1 MLHCLL
7 NYASI
12 LENLYANNKGQEM
25 TSGKVLSLY
34 MTMPDMIRAGHRMRV
49 EDMDVDENGIMG
61 SRDYENDTEHKM
73 VLVSKKS
80 YDIIEE
86 AELVFERGLLMEDIY
101 VDIDLYHLN
110 KGSIIEIGEM
120 LFEVTGP
127 CEAYRYLYAFA
138 PELPE
143 LIHGNRGLF
152 ISPLDFGGI
161 AVGNEVKVIKE
172 A

>member
-1 MLHCLL
+1 
-7 NYASI
+7 
-12 LENLYANNKGQEM
+12 M

-34 MTMPDMIRAGHRMRV
+34 MTMPDMMRSGHRMRV
-49 EDMDVDENGIMG
+49 EDLDLDENGIMG
-61 SRDYENDTEHKM
+61 SRDYENGSEHTM

-101 VDIDLYHLN
+101 VDVDLYHLK
-110 KGSIIEIGEM
+110 KGSIIEIGEV

-127 CEAYRYLYAFA
+127 CEDYRYLYAFA

-143 LIHGNRGLF
+143 LIHGKRGLF
-152 ISPLDFGGI
+152 ISPLDYGGI
-161 AVGNEVKVIKE
+161 AVGNDVSVVKE

>member
-1 MLHCLL
+1 
-7 NYASI
+7 
-12 LENLYANNKGQEM
+12 M

-34 MTMPDMIRAGHRMRV
+34 MTMPDMMRSGHRMKV
-49 EDMDVDENGIMG
+49 EDMDCDENGIIG
-61 SRDYENDTEHKM
+61 SRDYENGTEHMM

-101 VDIDLYHLN
+101 VDVDLYHLK
-110 KGSIIEIGEM
+110 KGSVIEIGEM

-127 CEAYRYLYAFA
+127 CEDYRYLYAFA

-143 LIHGNRGLF
+143 LIQGQRGLF
-152 ISPLDFGGI
+152 ITPIEYGRI
-161 AVGNEVKVIKE
+161 EVGDEVSVVKE

>member
-1 MLHCLL
+1 
-7 NYASI
+7 
-12 LENLYANNKGQEM
+12 M

-34 MTMPDMIRAGHRMRV
+34 ITMPDMMRSGHRMRV
-49 EDMDVDENGIMG
+49 EDIDCDENGIIG
-61 SRDYENDTEHKM
+61 SRDYENGTERSM

-101 VDIDLYHLN
+101 VDVDLYHLK

-127 CEAYRYLYAFA
+127 CEDYRYLYAFA

-143 LIHGNRGLF
+143 LIQGQRGLF
-152 ISPLDFGGI
+152 ISPVEYGRI
-161 AVGNEVKVIKE
+161 EVGDEVNVVQE

>member
-1 MLHCLL
+1 
-7 NYASI
+7 
-12 LENLYANNKGQEM
+12 M

-34 MTMPDMIRAGHRMRV
+34 MTMPDMIRAGHRMKV
-49 EDMDVDENGIMG
+49 EDLELDENGIMG
-61 SRDYENDTEHKM
+61 SRDYENGTERAM

-86 AELVFERGLLMEDIY
+86 AELVVERGLLMEDIY
-101 VDIDLYHLN
+101 VDVDLYHLK
-110 KGSIIEIGEM
+110 KGSIIEIGEV

-127 CEAYRYLYAFA
+127 CEDYRYLYAFA

-152 ISPLDFGGI
+152 ISPVDYGGI

>member
-1 MLHCLL
+1 MQGTSKNPMKL
-7 NYASI
+7 
-12 LENLYANNKGQEM
+12 KGKEM
-25 TSGKVLSLY
+25 TSGKVESLY
-34 MTMPDMIRAGHRMRV
+34 ITMPDMMRSGHRMRC
-49 EDMDVDENGIMG
+49 EDFDCDANGIVG
-61 SRDYENDTEHKM
+61 SRDYDNEVEHTM

-86 AELVFERGLLMEDIY
+86 AELSFERGLLMEDIY

-110 KGSIIEIGEM
+110 KGSVIEIGEM
-120 LFEVTGP
+120 LFEVLGA
-127 CEAYRYLYAFA
+127 CEDYRYLYAFA

-152 ISPLDFGGI
+152 IAPMEYGGI
-161 AVGNEVKVIKE
+161 QVGNEVKVIKE

>member
-1 MLHCLL
+1 
-7 NYASI
+7 
-12 LENLYANNKGQEM
+12 M

-34 MTMPDMIRAGHRMRV
+34 MTMPDMMRSGHRMKC
-49 EDMDVDENGIMG
+49 DDFDCDSSGIVG
-61 SRDYENDTEHKM
+61 SRDYDNGTDQLL

-86 AELVFERGLLMEDIY
+86 AELVLEKGVLMENIY
-101 VDIDLYHLN
+101 VDIDLNHL
-110 KGSIIEIGEM
+110 KQGSIIEIGET
-120 LFEVTGP
+120 LFEVTRA
-127 CEAYRYLYAFA
+127 CEDYRYLYAFA

-143 LIHGNRGLF
+143 LLKGQRGLF
-152 ISPLDFGGI
+152 VSPVEYGGI

>member
-1 MLHCLL
+1 
-7 NYASI
+7 
-12 LENLYANNKGQEM
+12 M

-34 MTMPDMIRAGHRMRV
+34 MTMPDMMRSGHRMRV
-49 EDMDVDENGIMG
+49 EDMECDENGIMG
-61 SRDYENDTEHKM
+61 SRDYENGTERPM

-101 VDIDLYHLN
+101 VDVDLYHLK
-110 KGSIIEIGEM
+110 KGSIIEIGEIM
-120 LFEVTGP
+120 FEVQGP
-127 CEAYRYLYAFA
+127 CEDYRYLYAFA

-143 LIHGNRGLF
+143 LIQGNRGLF
-152 ISPLDFGGI
+152 ITPIDYGRI
-161 AVGNEVKVIKE
+161 EVGDEVGVIKE

>member
-1 MLHCLL
+1 
-7 NYASI
+7 
-12 LENLYANNKGQEM
+12 M

-34 MTMPDMIRAGHRMRV
+34 MTMPDMMRSGHRMRV
-49 EDMDVDENGIMG
+49 EDMECDENGIMG
-61 SRDYENDTEHKM
+61 SRDYENGTERPM

-101 VDIDLYHLN
+101 VDVDLYHLK
-110 KGSIIEIGEM
+110 KGSIIEIGEIM
-120 LFEVTGP
+120 FEVQGP
-127 CEAYRYLYAFA
+127 CEDYRYLYAFA

-143 LIHGNRGLF
+143 LIQGNRGLF
-152 ISPLDFGGI
+152 ITPIDYGRI
-161 AVGNEVKVIKE
+161 EVGDEVSVIKE

>member
-1 MLHCLL
+1 
-7 NYASI
+7 
-12 LENLYANNKGQEM
+12 M
-25 TSGKVLSLY
+25 TSGKVLKLY

-49 EDMDVDENGIMG
+49 EDMECDENGIMG

-73 VLVSKKS
+73 VLVSKRS

-86 AELVFERGLLMEDIY
+86 AELVVDQGVLMEDIY
-101 VDIDLYHLN
+101 VDVDLNYL
-110 KGSIIEIGEM
+110 KAGSIIEIGDI
-120 LFEVTGP
+120 LFKVDGP
-127 CEAYRYLYAFA
+127 CESYRYLYAFA

-152 ISPLDFGGI
+152 ITPIDYGGMK
-161 AVGNEVKVIKE
+161 VGDEVKVIEE

>member
-1 MLHCLL
+1 
-7 NYASI
+7 
-12 LENLYANNKGQEM
+12 M

-34 MTMPDMIRAGHRMRV
+34 ITMPDMMRSGHRMRV
-49 EDMDVDENGIMG
+49 EDIECDENGIMG
-61 SRDYENDTEHKM
+61 SRDYENGTEHTM

-101 VDIDLYHLN
+101 VDVDLYHLK

-120 LFEVTGP
+120 IFEVTGA
-127 CEAYRYLYAFA
+127 CEDYRYLYAFA

-143 LIHGNRGLF
+143 LIQGNRGLF
-152 ISPLDFGGI
+152 ITPIEYGRI
-161 AVGNEVKVIKE
+161 EVGDEVNVIKE